1 MMKKIVI
8 ANTLKPVDDVRAFEK
23 LAQSMAKTNK
33 YEVNI
38 IGNEG
43 KKESG
48 HPLIS
53 FHPHQLSKFTD
64 LQRLYMRHKTLKR
77 IITLSPHVLIVTTHE
92 YLLIG
97 IFYKIFFQCKLIY
110 DVQEDYKKNLLHIS
124 KQHLLKKIM
133 ATTIRLKEIFSQPF
147 IDQYWLAE
155 ATYASDLKFTVK
167 KSTVLENKACIS
179 NLNLTNTPNT
189 PSNQLLFSGTISHY
203 SQVLLA
209 VGVFEK
215 INSKR
220 NNLTLKIIG
229 QCHDLNLLET
239 LKGLADK
246 NDQILLEISKEPISH
261 DRILSAIH
269 ASLLGIIAYQENP
282 VNRNKVPTKLY
293 EYSMYQLPY
302 VIQQQTSWATKGRNL
317 GGAIPIDFMNPDV
330 EFILHQLDQTQTLF
344 PSNYPESETWE
355 SLEGAL
361 FKSIDTLFK

>member
-1 MMKKIVI
+1 
-8 ANTLKPVDDVRAFEK
+8 FEK

-53 FHPHQLSKFTD
+53 FHAHQLSKFSK
-64 LQRLYMRHKTLKR
+64 LQRLYVRYKTLKR
-77 IITLSPHVLIVTTHE
+77 IITLSPDVLILTTHE

-97 IFYKIFFQCKLIY
+97 FFYKIFFQCKLIY

-133 ATTIRLKEIFSQPF
+133 ATAIRLKEIFSQAF

-155 ATYASDLKFTVK
+155 ATYTSDLKFTVK
-167 KSTVLENKACIS
+167 KSIVLENKACIS
-179 NLNLTNTPNT
+179 NLNLTEEK
-189 PSNQLLFSGTISHY
+189 SNQLLFSGTISHY

-220 NNLTLKIIG
+220 KDVILKIIG

-261 DRILSAIH
+261 DQILSAIH
-269 ASLLGIIAYQENP
+269 TSLLGIIAYQENT

-293 EYSMYQLPY
+293 EYSRYGLPY

-317 GGAIPIDFMNPDV
+317 GGAIPIDFMNPNV